1 MEKMFEKIISE
12 GKKSGK
18 SVEEISVSDL
28 SFTIEYRAPVETP
41 WWLEFLPFI
50 ITALLFMVLLFNL
63 ITKLVYAP
71 ALAVVSLFVLTLALY
86 RTFSKRLEARR
97 REDAWFSGVLKKV
110 SAAFGQAK

>member
-1 MEKMFEKIISE
+1 MTFWTKVMEGRNGI
-12 GKKSGK
+12 
-18 SVEEISVSDL
+18 D
-28 SFTIEYRAPVETP
+28 TINMA
-41 WWLEFLPFI
+41 
-50 ITALLFMVLLFNL
+50 LLFNL

-110 SAAFGQAK
+110 SAAFGKAK

>member
-1 MEKMFEKIISE
+1 MTFWTKVMEGRNGI
-12 GKKSGK
+12 
-18 SVEEISVSDL
+18 D
-28 SFTIEYRAPVETP
+28 TINM
-41 WWLEFLPFI
+41 
-50 ITALLFMVLLFNL
+50 ALLFMVLLFNL

-110 SAAFGQAK
+110 SAAFGKDK

>member
-1 MEKMFEKIISE
+1 MTFWTKVMEGRNGI
-12 GKKSGK
+12 
-18 SVEEISVSDL
+18 D
-28 SFTIEYRAPVETP
+28 T
-41 WWLEFLPFI
+41 
-50 ITALLFMVLLFNL
+50 MVLLFNL

-110 SAAFGQAK
+110 SAAFGKAK

>member
-1 MEKMFEKIISE
+1 MTFRTKVMEGRNGIDAINM
-12 GKKSGK
+12 
-18 SVEEISVSDL
+18 
-28 SFTIEYRAPVETP
+28 
-41 WWLEFLPFI
+41 
-50 ITALLFMVLLFNL
+50 ALLFMVLLFNL

-110 SAAFGQAK
+110 SAAFGKAK